1 MRPSEYIRRNVY
13 FVAEPAE
20 RTIANQLELVGSDRI
35 MWGSDFP
42 HVDSTM
48 AAPELI
54 HRSIADL
61 DADDRRRV
69 LGGNAAAVFGLDAPA
84 ATRRPVTTSILPPR
98 PDQEPTMTTNDTTT
112 NPATIEGLEFD
123 PDELRAKYLAERD
136 KRLRPEGEAQYLETT
151 GEYAHYAN
159 VDPMAPEKA
168 PREAITGEVDVVII
182 GGGFSGMLMAARLLE
197 RGINDVRIIESGAD
211 FGGTWYWN
219 RYPGAQCDIES
230 YCYLPLLEETGY
242 MPKEKYSFAPEIF
255 EHSQR
260 IGNQYGL
267 YDLALFQTRVTDLS
281 WSDDL
286 NRWIVNTD
294 RGDAIK
300 ARFTITATGPASK
313 PKLAGIPGIHDF
325 KGHSFHTSRW
335 DYDYTGGSHAGGL
348 DKLADKRVA
357 IIGTGA
363 TAIQCVPHVGASAQ
377 AALRLPADPVL
388 GRPPRQQA
396 HRPRMGQVAA
406 DRVAA
411 RAPPELQRHRHR
423 GAVRRGPRQR
433 RVDRDLP

>member
-1 MRPSEYIRRNVY
+1 
-13 FVAEPAE
+13 
-20 RTIANQLELVGSDRI
+20 
-35 MWGSDFP
+35 
-42 HVDSTM
+42 
-48 AAPELI
+48 
-54 HRSIADL
+54 
-61 DADDRRRV
+61 
-69 LGGNAAAVFGLDAPA
+69 
-84 ATRRPVTTSILPPR
+84 
-98 PDQEPTMTTNDTTT
+98 
-112 NPATIEGLEFD
+112 
-123 PDELRAKYLAERD
+123 
-136 KRLRPEGEAQYLETT
+136 
-151 GEYAHYAN
+151 
-159 VDPMAPEKA
+159 MAPERE

-197 RGINDVRIIESGAD
+197 RGITDVRIIESGAD

-242 MPKEKYSFAPEIF
+242 MPKEKYSYAPEIF

-267 YDLALFQTRVTDLS
+267 YDLALFQTQVTDLS
-281 WSDDL
+281 WDEHI

-335 DYDYTGGSHAGGL
+335 DYDYTGGSHEGGL

-363 TAIQCVPHVGASAQ
+363 TAIQCVPHLGA
-377 AALRLPADPVL
+377 AAKQLYVFQRTPVI
-388 GRPPRQQA
+388 GRPARQQA
-396 HRPRMGQVAA
+396 DRPRMGQVAA
-406 DRVAA
+406 ARVAA
-411 RAPPELQRHRHR
+411 GAARRTSTPSSSAKPFDEDLVNDAWTEIFRDLKTMAPIGEQAGHE
-423 GAVRRGPRQR
+423 RRGRVHGRGRRLPQDEPDPGPRR
-433 RVDRDLP
+433 RRRRATPRPPRP